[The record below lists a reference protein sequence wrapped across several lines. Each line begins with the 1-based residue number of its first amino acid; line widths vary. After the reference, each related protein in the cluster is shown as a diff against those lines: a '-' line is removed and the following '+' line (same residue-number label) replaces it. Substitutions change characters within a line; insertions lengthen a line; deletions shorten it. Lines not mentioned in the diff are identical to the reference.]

1 MSQPIKAEVKNL
13 RAVFGS
19 PDSFYQIP
27 DFQRPYS
34 WNAEHISQLIEDLF
48 DAFNDNMDEYFC
60 GSLVLAKN
68 VEDNRLDVI
77 DGQQRLTTFTI
88 LLCVFRDIYKGFLN
102 EAQKTIISRCIRDF
116 QGSTEKE
123 RLRFRTDDTM
133 QLQFEEK
140 ILREIT
146 FTNKNPKKD
155 SNKYLQNAY
164 LLKVSL
170 DEKFED
176 EEKKNDSEKGM
187 LKFFEWLL
195 ESVKLTIIETQDLD
209 GAIRI
214 FSILND
220 RGMPLA
226 PMDILKSSLIQNIT
240 ENEQRTSF
248 KATWNKIENS
258 FENSNGE
265 IENMFSIYSVFK
277 QPKTTKERY
286 DKIIRRV
293 LKDEKKTTAEA
304 IIEIE
309 KFAKSYIEIIDDKK
323 KDRRIY
329 LCRYLSH
336 WVYWQSIITTAH
348 YSSYDNFDKLLDVL
362 VAYFYQN
369 WIAGA
374 TINRIKQTSMNII
387 IAIKDKK
394 TIGEIKKICN
404 DNLSKYKTTDEYKN
418 ELDSGIY
425 NKTWGKSLLLLIE
438 YFMKDDS
445 CIDFIPI
452 EKKLQIEHIL
462 PQTPGVNSD
471 WKEIFTNDER
481 EKYTDS
487 LGNLTL
493 LSDIK
498 NIQALNFSFDK
509 KKSTYENGN
518 GVTSSFIITQRIL
531 KESKW
536 DKNAIENRRNSLFGI
551 LEEHLEKPLKN

>member
-1 MSQPIKAEVKNL
+1 MSQPIQAAAKNL
-13 RAVFGS
+13 RGVFND
-19 PDSFYQIP
+19 PDNFYQIP

-34 WNAEHISQLIEDLF
+34 WDAEQTSQLIEDLF
-48 DAFNDNMDEYFC
+48 DAFNDDMEEYFC

-68 VEDNRLDVI
+68 SEDNRLDVI

-88 LLCVFRDIYKGFLN
+88 LLCVFRDFYKDFLN
-102 EAQKTIISRCIRDF
+102 EIQKTIISRCIKDI
-116 QGSTEKE
+116 QGSTETE

-133 QLQFEEK
+133 QIQFEEK
-140 ILREIT
+140 ILKGII
-146 FTNKNPKKD
+146 FSNKKPEKD
-155 SNKYLQNAY
+155 SNQYLQNAY
-164 LLKVSL
+164 HLKTSL
-170 DEKFED
+170 DEKFEND
-176 EEKKNDSEKGM
+176 EKKRDSEKGM
-187 LKFFEWLL
+187 LKFFDWLL
-195 ESVKLTIIETQDLD
+195 ASVKLTVIETQDLD

-226 PMDILKSSLIQNIT
+226 PMDILKSSLIQNIS
-240 ENEQRTSF
+240 ENEQRKSF
-248 KATWNKIENS
+248 IATWNRIKNL
-258 FENSNGE
+258 FENSSGE
-265 IENMFSIYSVFK
+265 IENMFSIYSIFK

-286 DKIIRRV
+286 DKIIRKV

-309 KFAKSYIEIIDDKK
+309 KFAESYIEIIDM

-329 LCRYLSH
+329 LCKYLSH
-336 WVYWQSIITTAH
+336 WVYWQSIITIAH
-348 YSSYDNFDKLLDVL
+348 CLSYDNFDKLLDIL

-394 TIGEIKKICN
+394 TIEEIKKICN
-404 DNLSKYKTTDEYKN
+404 DNLSKYKTTETYKN
-418 ELDSGIY
+418 ELSSDIY
-425 NKTWGKSLLLLIE
+425 SNTWGKSLLLLIE
-438 YFMKDDS
+438 YFMKDNS
-445 CIDFIPI
+445 RIDFIQI

-462 PQTPGVNSD
+462 PQTPGADSD
-471 WKEIFTNDER
+471 WKEIFTDDER
-481 EKYTDS
+481 KKYTNS

-493 LSDIK
+493 LSDVK
-498 NIQALNFSFDK
+498 NIQALNRSFDK
-509 KKSTYENGN
+509 KKDAYENKN
-518 GVTSSFIITQRIL
+518 NVTSSFVMTQRIL

-536 DKNAIENRRNSLFGI
+536 DKNAIENRCKSLFSI